1 VDVKKAIDIIHE
13 CVCSYDELSKRD
25 YIFVFETGQKTICF
39 VEIDFRPRNFR
50 HLTGVSY
57 PGDSINFYREAL
69 NKKLDPTKIKF
80 RPDGRTKSKLEILP
94 LLVALPNTA
103 RMVGKYDNNG
113 FKLHT
118 DFLAGSVTGCMGFI
132 QETNGK
138 YAPNTALKEDIRKI
152 CIHPISTIIATF
164 SKSKSEPIYSRIEYK
179 NSNVDLQ
186 KIKVPTNIK
195 NRISPCLGLF
205 PINDPE
211 IER

>member
-1 VDVKKAIDIIHE
+1 
-13 CVCSYDELSKRD
+13 
-25 YIFVFETGQKTICF
+25 
-39 VEIDFRPRNFR
+39 
-50 HLTGVSY
+50 
-57 PGDSINFYREAL
+57 
-69 NKKLDPTKIKF
+69 
-80 RPDGRTKSKLEILP
+80 
-94 LLVALPNTA
+94 
-103 RMVGKYDNNG
+103 
-113 FKLHT
+113 
-118 DFLAGSVTGCMGFI
+118 MGFI

-164 SKSKSEPIYSRIEYK
+164 SKSKSEPFYSRIEYK

-195 NRISPCLGLF
+195 NRISLCLGLF

>member
-1 VDVKKAIDIIHE
+1 M
-13 CVCSYDELSKRD
+13 
-25 YIFVFETGQKTICF
+25 GQKTICL
-39 VEIDFRPRNFR
+39 VEIDFKPRNFR

-69 NKKLDPTKIKF
+69 NKKLDPMKIEF

-113 FKLHT
+113 FKLHN

-138 YAPNTALKEDIRKI
+138 YAPQYGTQRGYPKDMY
-152 CIHPISTIIATF
+152 T
-164 SKSKSEPIYSRIEYK
+164 
-179 NSNVDLQ
+179 SNFNNYCYVFQ
-186 KIKVPTNIK
+186 VEK
-195 NRISPCLGLF
+195 
-205 PINDPE
+205 
-211 IER
+211 